1 MNPDVSIKSYLK
13 PKKRA
18 QFPMC
23 HVCNRPV
30 RFSAKCDNCGNIV
43 CHRHR
48 PAFVKPWYCS
58 KCLEMWNQW
67 SQNNPEPAE
76 DTINQMAMAETL
88 FETGRM
94 VEANKIVD
102 EIVDAL
108 I

>member
-1 MNPDVSIKSYLK
+1 
-13 PKKRA
+13 
-18 QFPMC
+18 
-23 HVCNRPV
+23 
-30 RFSAKCDNCGNIV
+30 
-43 CHRHR
+43 
-48 PAFVKPWYCS
+48 
-58 KCLEMWNQW
+58 MWNQW